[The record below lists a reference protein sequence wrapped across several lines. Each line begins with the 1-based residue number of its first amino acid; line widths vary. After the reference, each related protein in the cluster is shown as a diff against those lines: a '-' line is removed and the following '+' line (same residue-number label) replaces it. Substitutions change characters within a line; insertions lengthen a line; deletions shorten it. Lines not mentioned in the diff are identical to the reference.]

1 MYNLTLVTG
10 PTVEPLTVQEAK
22 DYLRLSSTTT
32 ADNITTYQSITPGS
46 HGVIAA
52 FGLAGAV
59 VGVYGKTT
67 LIYLNA
73 GACGAGGSISAKIQE
88 SENGSTWTDFTGGAF
103 TTVTEA
109 NDNAVQEIQY
119 TGGKTYVRIVAT
131 VAVAA
136 CEFSA
141 DVVVEGPGSTDD
153 AYLQLL
159 ITTAREYCED
169 FQRRAYITQTWR
181 MTLDW
186 FPHGEIEIPKGMLQT
201 IDEVAYLDSD
211 GSETVLVEDTDYIVT
226 TDGILGK
233 IAPLYSQIWPTAVL
247 YPLNPVSI
255 TYTCGYGDTAV
266 YVPGKVRQAMYMLI
280 SHWYEN
286 RIATVIGTTSGELQ
300 FAVNALLRMD
310 RIEVF

>member
-52 FGLAGAV
+52 FGLAGTSV
-59 VGVYGKTT
+59 NVYGKTT
-67 LIYLNA
+67 LVNLNA
-73 GACGAGGSISAKIQE
+73 GACGTGGSVAAKIQE
-88 SENGSTWTDFTGGAF
+88 SENGSTWTDYASF
-103 TTVTEA
+103 TTVTVT
-109 NDNAVQEIQY
+109 NDNAVQETQY
-119 TGGKTYVRIVAT
+119 TGGKTYIRVVAT

-141 DVVVEGPGSTDD
+141 DVVAEGPGSTDD
-153 AYLQLL
+153 TYLQLL

-169 FQRRAYITQTWR
+169 FQRRAYITQTWK
-181 MTLDW
+181 MTLDR
-186 FPHGEIEIPKGMLQT
+186 FPSGEIEIPKGNLQT
-201 IDEVAYLDSD
+201 IDEVAYLDSA

-226 TDGILGK
+226 LDGILGK
-233 IAPLYSQIWPTAVL
+233 IAPLYAQIWPTATL

-255 TYTCGYGDTAV
+255 TYTCGYGDVASD
-266 YVPGKVRQAMYMLI
+266 VPGKIRQVMYMLI

-286 RIATVIGTTSGELQ
+286 RMTTVIGATSSELQ
-300 FAVNALLRMD
+300 FAVSALLRLD